1 MDDITF
7 IPADIAFTSAKE
19 PKLVKEMDFSSVGLL
34 AHSLNSLREKVSLYE
49 EPLTLSITKRI
60 QALRKGGTIPTS
72 LSEDEEVRQVR
83 RFYHEVILS
92 FLKGEYDENIN
103 TVKVKC
109 LMPGNDEFYVQD
121 IASCL
126 DGFSYTGRLWLVDAV
141 FLKYT
146 KTEENKVLFD
156 YIKAL
161 SSDDGLLDKIRSIAV
176 FTSDAETTSCKAVAF
191 LILEMLF
198 LQMEMV

>member
-1 MDDITF
+1 MDGITF
-7 IPADIAFTSAKE
+7 TPAEVSAKE
-19 PKLVKEMDFSSVGLL
+19 PKLIKEMDFSSVGLL
-34 AHSLNSLREKVSLYE
+34 AHSLNSLRETLSPYE
-49 EPLTLSITKRI
+49 ESLTLSITKRV
-60 QALRKGGTIPTS
+60 QALRKEGTIPTS

-92 FLKGEYDENIN
+92 FLRGEYDKNTN

-109 LMPGNDEFYVQD
+109 LMSRNAEFYVQD
-121 IASCL
+121 IVSCL

-146 KTEENKVLFD
+146 ETDENKVLFD
-156 YIKAL
+156 YIKAIN
-161 SSDDGLLDKIRSIAV
+161 SGDGLIDKIRSIAV
-176 FTSDAETTSCKAVAF
+176 FTTEAETTSCKAVAY

-198 LQMEMV
+198 LQMETI

>member
-7 IPADIAFTSAKE
+7 TPVEVSAKE
-19 PKLVKEMDFSSVGLL
+19 PKLIKEMDFSSVGLL
-34 AHSLNSLREKVSLYE
+34 AHSLNSLREKLSSYE
-49 EPLTLSITKRI
+49 ESLTLSITKRV
-60 QALRKGGTIPTS
+60 QALRKEGTIPTS

-109 LMPGNDEFYVQD
+109 LLSRDEFHVRD

-146 KTEENKVLFD
+146 KIDENKVLFD
-156 YIKAL
+156 YIKAI
-161 SSDDGLLDKIRSIAV
+161 SSGGGLIDKIRSIAV
-176 FTSDAETTSCKAVAF
+176 FTTEAETTSCKAIAY

-198 LQMEMV
+198 LQMETM

>member
-7 IPADIAFTSAKE
+7 TPAEVLAKE

-34 AHSLNSLREKVSLYE
+34 AHSLNSLRETLSPYE
-49 EPLTLSITKRI
+49 ESLTLSITKRV
-60 QALRKGGTIPTS
+60 QVLRKEGTIPTS

-92 FLKGEYDENIN
+92 FLKGEYDKNTN

-109 LMPGNDEFYVQD
+109 LMSRNDEFYVQD
-121 IASCL
+121 IVSCL

-146 KTEENKVLFD
+146 ETDENKVLFD
-156 YIKAL
+156 YIKAF
-161 SSDDGLLDKIRSIAV
+161 SSGGGLIDKIRSISV
-176 FTSDAETTSCKAVAF
+176 FTTEAETTSCKAVAY

-198 LQMEMV
+198 LQMETK

>member
-7 IPADIAFTSAKE
+7 TPAEVSAKE
-19 PKLVKEMDFSSVGLL
+19 SKLVKEMDFSSVGLL
-34 AHSLNSLREKVSLYE
+34 AHSLNSLRETLSPYE
-49 EPLTLSITKRI
+49 ESLTLSITKRV
-60 QALRKGGTIPTS
+60 QALRKEGTIPTS
-72 LSEDEEVRQVR
+72 LSEDEEVRRVR

-92 FLKGEYDENIN
+92 FLKGEYDKNIN

-109 LMPGNDEFYVQD
+109 LMSRNDEFYVQD
-121 IASCL
+121 IVSCL
-126 DGFSYTGRLWLVDAV
+126 DGFSYTGRLCLVDAV

-146 KTEENKVLFD
+146 ETDENKVLFD

-161 SSDDGLLDKIRSIAV
+161 SSGGGLIDKIRSIAV
-176 FTSDAETTSCKAVAF
+176 FTTEAEITSCKAVAY

-198 LQMEMV
+198 LQMETK

>member
-1 MDDITF
+1 MDGITF
-7 IPADIAFTSAKE
+7 TSAEVSAKE

-34 AHSLNSLREKVSLYE
+34 AHSLNSLREALSPYE
-49 EPLTLSITKRI
+49 ESLTLSITKRV
-60 QALRKGGTIPTS
+60 QALRKEGTISTS

-92 FLKGEYDENIN
+92 FLKGEYDKNIN

-109 LMPGNDEFYVQD
+109 LMSRNDEFYVQD
-121 IASCL
+121 IVSCL
-126 DGFSYTGRLWLVDAV
+126 DGFFYTGRLWSVDAV

-146 KTEENKVLFD
+146 ETDENKVLFD

-161 SSDDGLLDKIRSIAV
+161 SSGGGLIDKIRSISV
-176 FTSDAETTSCKAVAF
+176 FTTEAETTSCKAVAY

-198 LQMEMV
+198 LQMETK

>member
-7 IPADIAFTSAKE
+7 TPADITFTPSGE

-34 AHSLNSLREKVSLYE
+34 AHSLSSLREKVSPYE
-49 EPLTLSITKRI
+49 ESLTLSITKRV
-60 QALRKGGTIPTS
+60 QALREEGTIPTS

-109 LMPGNDEFYVQD
+109 LIPRNDEFYVQD

-146 KTEENKVLFD
+146 KTDENKVLFD
-156 YIKAL
+156 YVKAL
-161 SSDDGLLDKIRSIAV
+161 SSGGGLIDKIRSIAV
-176 FTSDAETTSCKAVAF
+176 FTSDAETASCKAVAL

-198 LQMEMV
+198 LQMETV

>member
-1 MDDITF
+1 MGDITF
-7 IPADIAFTSAKE
+7 TPAEVSAKE

-34 AHSLNSLREKVSLYE
+34 AHSLNSLRETLSPYE
-49 EPLTLSITKRI
+49 ESLALSITKRV
-60 QALRKGGTIPTS
+60 QALRKEGTIPTS

-92 FLKGEYDENIN
+92 FLKGEYDKN
-103 TVKVKC
+103 TNMVKVKC
-109 LMPGNDEFYVQD
+109 LMSRNDEFYVQD
-121 IASCL
+121 IVSCL

-146 KTEENKVLFD
+146 ETDENKVLFD

-161 SSDDGLLDKIRSIAV
+161 SSGGGLIDKIRSIAV
-176 FTSDAETTSCKAVAF
+176 FTTEVETTSCKAVAY

-198 LQMEMV
+198 LQMETK